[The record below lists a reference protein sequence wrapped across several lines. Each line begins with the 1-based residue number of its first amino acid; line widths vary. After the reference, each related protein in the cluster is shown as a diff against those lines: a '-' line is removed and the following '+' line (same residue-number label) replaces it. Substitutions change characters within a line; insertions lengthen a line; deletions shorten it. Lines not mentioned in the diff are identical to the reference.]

1 VLLNG
6 TLLESETSGG
16 NCSGFISDNGY
27 NISDD
32 GSCELGSTSLV
43 ELDDSLIPPLQNNGG
58 PTQTIAIPFGSTP
71 SGFIPIADCIKAVSP
86 PSALTTDQRGAPRPT
101 PGNQNFCD
109 AGAYQTQ
116 FSIVT
121 NINDSGPGSLRQA
134 ILDANTMPTFADAI
148 AIEAAGIIGLTSGA
162 LPSIANTSPQGLEI
176 AAIPG
181 VIVSGRKSSGIF
193 SVNAGATLTLGF
205 LTIATGSATD
215 GGGIMNLGTVT
226 VEGCTIA
233 ENSASVDGGGIYNE
247 GTMTIVNSTFFDN
260 SASEGGGIDN
270 DNDGT
275 LTVTNSTFS
284 GKSASTEK
292 EGGGINNRGHATVK
306 GTILGNE
313 STGGNCAHVTDGG
326 YNISDDVS
334 CLFGGTSINNSETLN
349 LDPSGLQNNGG
360 STETIALEAGSE
372 ATDFIPI
379 AACTDQESPP
389 QPLTSDQ
396 RDDPGPTAAIP
407 TFATPAPTKA

>member
-1 VLLNG
+1 
-6 TLLESETSGG
+6 
-16 NCSGFISDNGY
+16 
-27 NISDD
+27 
-32 GSCELGSTSLV
+32 
-43 ELDDSLIPPLQNNGG
+43 
-58 PTQTIAIPFGSTP
+58 
-71 SGFIPIADCIKAVSP
+71 
-86 PSALTTDQRGAPRPT
+86 
-101 PGNQNFCD
+101 
-109 AGAYQTQ
+109 
-116 FSIVT
+116 
-121 NINDSGPGSLRQA
+121 
-134 ILDANTMPTFADAI
+134 
-148 AIEAAGIIGLTSGA
+148 
-162 LPSIANTSPQGLEI
+162 
-176 AAIPG
+176 
-181 VIVSGRKSSGIF
+181 
-193 SVNAGATLTLGF
+193 
-205 LTIATGSATD
+205 
-215 GGGIMNLGTVT
+215 
-226 VEGCTIA
+226 
-233 ENSASVDGGGIYNE
+233 
-247 GTMTIVNSTFFDN
+247 MTIVNSTFFDN

-284 GKSASTEK
+284 GNSASTEK

-313 STGGNCAHVTDGG
+313 STGGNCAHVTGGG